1 MDVISAR
8 MVQTQLMVGVPFAD
22 VVKSE
27 VVPKPVANLYKVV
40 KILLE
45 EGGLMVGFR
54 SRSEG
59 IENDWGA
66 VCGPMTEELTAGFDV
81 AAIEDAASNVLEF
94 RLIDYYPRT

>member
-1 MDVISAR
+1 
-8 MVQTQLMVGVPFAD
+8 MVKAQLMVRVPFSD
-22 VVKSE
+22 VMKSE
-27 VVPKPVANLYKVV
+27 VVPKTVANLYKVV

-45 EGGLMVGFR
+45 KGGLMVGFR

-66 VCGPMTEELTAGFDV
+66 VCGPMPKQLTSGFYV

-94 RLIDYYPRT
+94 RLIYYYPRI

>member
-8 MVQTQLMVGVPFAD
+8 MVQTQLMVGVPFSD

-27 VVPKPVANLYKVV
+27 VVPEMLTNLYKVV
-40 KILLE
+40 EVLLE

-54 SRSEG
+54 SGAEG

-66 VCGPMTEELTAGFDV
+66 VRGPMTEELTAGFDIV
-81 AAIEDAASNVLEF
+81 AFKNAAGDVLEF
-94 RLIDYYPRT
+94 RLIYHYPRI